1 MSARAGDEQ
10 RSQDTREAG
19 ASAPEFLTVE
29 EAAALLRVNRKTLYE
44 SIRLGQVP
52 GVIHLGR
59 SIRIRRVVLL
69 RWMPGHSGP
78 ALGEKR

>member
-1 MSARAGDEQ
+1 MNMPMGAG
-10 RSQDTREAG
+10 SC
-19 ASAPEFLTVE
+19 APALLTVK
-29 EAAALLRVNRKTLYE
+29 EAAALLCVNRKTLYE
-44 SIRLGQVP
+44 SIQLGQVP

-69 RWMPGHSGP
+69 RWTPGNSGP